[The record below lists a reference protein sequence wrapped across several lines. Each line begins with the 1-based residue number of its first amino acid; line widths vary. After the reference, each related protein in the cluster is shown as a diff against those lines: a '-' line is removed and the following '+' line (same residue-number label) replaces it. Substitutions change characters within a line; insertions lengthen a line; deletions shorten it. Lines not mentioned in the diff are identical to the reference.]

1 MKTLS
6 VADFSIGEKTPFTLI
21 SGPCVIESEAHA
33 LETAHF
39 LSELTKKLGIQFIY
53 KSSYDK
59 ANRTSIHSYRGP
71 GIEQGLSI
79 LSKVKETYSVPV
91 LSDIHLPAE
100 AQVAAE
106 VLDVLQI
113 PAFLARQTD
122 LLVAAAQTG
131 KVINVKKGQ
140 FMAPW
145 DMQHVVDKLQEAGNH
160 NLLLCDR
167 GTTFGYNNLV
177 TDVRAIPIMQK
188 MGYPVVFDASHSVQ
202 LPGGLGSSSG
212 GQREFIPT
220 LAKAAIAAGTNCIF
234 LESHPDPHNAKSDAT
249 SVFPF
254 AEIENLLVQLKS
266 LYETVQSF

>member
-1 MKTLS
+1 MKTIHIQ
-6 VADFSIGEKTPFTLI
+6 DISIGKDSPFTLI
-21 SGPCVIESEAHA
+21 SGPCVIESENHA

-39 LSELTKKLGIQFIY
+39 LKELANECGIQLIY

-71 GIEQGLSI
+71 GIKDGLAI
-79 LSKVKETYSVPV
+79 LSRVKEAYGLPV
-91 LSDIHLPAE
+91 LSDIHLPSE
-100 AQVAAE
+100 AQPAAE

-122 LLVAAAQTG
+122 LLVACAKTQ

-145 DMQHVVDKLQEAGNH
+145 DMQHVVDKLQEAGNTT
-160 NLLLCDR
+160 LLLCDR

-177 TDVRAIPIMQK
+177 TDVRAIPIMQN

-212 GQREFIPT
+212 GQREYIPT
-220 LAKAAIAAGTNCIF
+220 LAKAALAAGANCIF
-234 LESHPDPHNAKSDAT
+234 MESHPDPHAAKSDAT

-254 AEIENLLVQLKS
+254 DELKNLLMQLKKV
-266 LYETVQSF
+266 YETVQSF